1 MNCLN
6 IVWNDDR
13 HADVKPGRNGQC
25 GLWKHA
31 WKFNMC
37 HVFLIE
43 STFIIHLGRECDSL
57 RIIQHFLE
65 VPRMWISNTE
75 KNRIHYCERERVK
88 VMIVDDVTFGKAT
101 LYAHTLINN
110 K

>member
-13 HADVKPGRNGQC
+13 HANVKPGRKGQC
-25 GLWKHA
+25 GFWKHA

-65 VPRMWISNTE
+65 VPVCGSNTE
-75 KNRIHYCERERVK
+75 KSRIYYCERE
-88 VMIVDDVTFGKAT
+88 
-101 LYAHTLINN
+101 
-110 K
+110 